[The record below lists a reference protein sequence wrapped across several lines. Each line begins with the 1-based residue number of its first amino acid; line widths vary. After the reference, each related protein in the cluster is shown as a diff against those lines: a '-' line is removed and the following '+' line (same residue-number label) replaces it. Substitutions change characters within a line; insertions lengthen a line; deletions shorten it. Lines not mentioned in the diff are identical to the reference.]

1 MSAFLAVFRRELF
14 QFFLTP
20 LAWVLGTVFLL
31 LQGMHF
37 YLLVDHFS
45 KQPAFDGET
54 PVHAFFG
61 KTVVLY
67 LILFLILPAMT
78 MRSFSEERR
87 SGTAELLLTSPLS
100 PTGLVL
106 AKYAATL
113 LLYVAMWAPTTLYLL
128 LLGRSGPLD
137 WGVAGASYLGVFLL
151 GAMHLAIGQLM
162 SSLAKSQFVAFLSTA
177 MIVLGQ
183 FVLGLAE
190 IDAVRGSLTH
200 RLATS
205 VSVWVHM
212 DDFASGIVDSRHL
225 VFDLS
230 FAILALFLTVRSVET
245 WREG

>member
-1 MSAFLAVFRRELF
+1 MSAFLAVLRRELF
-14 QFFLTP
+14 QLFLTP

-37 YLLVDHFS
+37 YILVDHFS

-67 LILFLILPAMT
+67 LILFLVLPAMT
-78 MRSFSEERR
+78 MRTFSEERR
-87 SGTAELLLTSPLS
+87 SGTDEILLTAPLS
-100 PTGLVL
+100 PRALVL

-113 LLYVAMWAPTTLYLL
+113 ILYLAMWAPTVLYLL
-128 LLGRSGPLD
+128 ILNRSGGVD
-137 WGVAGASYLGVFLL
+137 WGVARASYLGVLLL
-151 GAMHLAIGQLM
+151 GAMHLAIGLFM
-162 SSLAKSQFVAFLSTA
+162 SALAKSQFVAFLSTA

-190 IDAVRGSLTH
+190 IDAERGSLTH
-200 RLATS
+200 RIAVH

-225 VFDLS
+225 VFDVSVAL
-230 FAILALFLTVRSVET
+230 LALFLTVRAVEG
-245 WREG
+245 WREA